1 MAPRVSWA
9 EGAGIQRDGCEP
21 AYLDQAIM
29 RALEPTA
36 ADALDPLRTGGN
48 RVIPEAIAL
57 IGFAVAF
64 IYLLLSDNPLE
75 R

>member
-1 MAPRVSWA
+1 
-9 EGAGIQRDGCEP
+9 
-21 AYLDQAIM
+21 M
-29 RALEPTA
+29 RALAPTA
-36 ADALDPLRTGGN
+36 PKAHVHFRSGGN